1 MAVNEFL
8 SPKGVPCVD
17 PEQAETCV
25 YYQEGPGAHREWTR
39 GGWGRSALL
48 YQVAFC
54 FSFQLFPRLVQDG
67 RDHTEEGERLP
78 WGPES
83 KETLR

>member
-1 MAVNEFL
+1 MDLEQVEM
-8 SPKGVPCVD
+8 CV
-17 PEQAETCV
+17 C
-25 YYQEGPGAHREWTR
+25 YQEGPGAHGEQTSRR
-39 GGWGRSALL
+39 WGRSALP

-54 FSFQLFPRLVQDG
+54 FSFQLFPRLIQDG

-83 KETLR
+83 KETRR